1 MALQFQI
8 SKGALEAWAECPR
21 GVRIP
26 SPLHFSHIHSEKTQQ
41 PATINSEP
49 ALLPHLKQPNKSQ
62 FLLAKPQYNQ
72 QLSYWFFGNG
82 MNGLPEQLLEMVV

>member
-1 MALQFQI
+1 MTCPGLEAPIDSFITLN

-41 PATINSEP
+41 PATLNSEP

-62 FLLAKPQYNQ
+62 FDKKFTTSPCQT
-72 QLSYWFFGNG
+72 SKIFHGSFENG
-82 MNGLPEQLLEMVV
+82 